1 MISMSSYLPKFEIS
15 IEPGFPLYLGAVY
28 GNDSS
33 LGFST
38 SISTPPHPLPAPP
51 PLLLQEGNLFSLGEL
66 EGGGQPCSYR
76 KY

>member
-1 MISMSSYLPKFEIS
+1 MISMSLYLPKFEIS
-15 IEPGFPLYLGAVY
+15 IEPGFPLYLGTMY

-38 SISTPPHPLPAPP
+38 SSTPPPQLPP
-51 PLLLQEGNLFSLGEL
+51 PFLQQEGNLFSLGEL